1 MSTSKEYVGVCPD
14 ASPPPFRCRSILIMA
29 GGTGGHIFPALAVAD
44 ILRGQGWQ
52 VTWLGAPD
60 SMEADLVPKH
70 GYEMARVRFSGLRGK
85 GLLRKLMLP
94 LNLVVALWQS
104 AVAIFSRRPDVVLGM
119 GGYITFPGG
128 LMSVLL
134 RRPLVIH
141 EQNSVAGLTNRVLSR
156 FAKRVLAAFPSAFG
170 DRATLVGNP
179 VRPEI
184 FAGEANRAERHLGL
198 DAGLPALL
206 VMGGS
211 QGAEKVNELIFSLVP
226 ELINFCQI
234 VHIVGKG
241 NMVEWADRA
250 QFGEAAKRY
259 HAIEYAHELLPD
271 IYARVDL
278 VVCRAGLSTLTELA
292 AIGKPTI
299 VIPIP
304 HHQQEANAEYF
315 NRKNAIVYFEQE
327 KSSAGELR
335 EIIEA
340 MLKNP
345 SSLSRLSEYMK
356 KVMPAAA
363 NERYVKLVREIC
375 ASKS

>member
-1 MSTSKEYVGVCPD
+1 MRIILTGGGTIGSVSPLLAVRDSLLQVEPEAQFIWVGTEEGMEEEIVRQKNVPYFSVKCGKIRRYFSWRNFITPFSVLVGIFQSIKIIRGFKPD
-14 ASPPPFRCRSILIMA
+14 LILSAGSFVSVPVVVAAWLFRRRTLVHQQDIEPGLANKIMA
-29 GGTGGHIFPALAVAD
+29 KFAAKVTVSFPESLKDFPAAKAV
-44 ILRGQGWQ
+44 
-52 VTWLGAPD
+52 
-60 SMEADLVPKH
+60 
-70 GYEMARVRFSGLRGK
+70 
-85 GLLRKLMLP
+85 
-94 LNLVVALWQS
+94 
-104 AVAIFSRRPDVVLGM
+104 
-119 GGYITFPGG
+119 
-128 LMSVLL
+128 
-134 RRPLVIH
+134 
-141 EQNSVAGLTNRVLSR
+141 LT
-156 FAKRVLAAFPSAFG
+156 
-170 DRATLVGNP
+170 GNP

-198 DAGLPALL
+198 EAGLPALL

-226 ELINFCQI
+226 QLINFCQI

-241 NMVEWADRA
+241 NMVEWSDRA

-315 NRKNAIVYFEQE
+315 NRKNAIVYFDQE

-356 KVMPAAA
+356 KAMPAAA